1 MFKLRHFTD
10 TWQILH
16 YLKFLSSTV
25 SIFPHPYGLVLSFFP
40 FSNNGSESDVL
51 DELLTFWLSVVVL
64 WRLGSVFAVILQ
76 VITSQ
81 HFYRFH
87 FAVTQNHFLFLHM
100 SLPLSGKHQILS
112 SSSFFLFASLHKE
125 ISASCFCYTSF
136 NGRTSAGT
144 SHLRGV

>member
-51 DELLTFWLSVVVL
+51 DELLTFWLSVVAL
-64 WRLGSVFAVILQ
+64 WRFGSVFAVILQ
-76 VITSQ
+76 FITFQ
-81 HFYRFH
+81 HFYHFH
-87 FAVTQNHFLFLHM
+87 FAVTQNHF
-100 SLPLSGKHQILS
+100 S
-112 SSSFFLFASLHKE
+112 SSTCLCHFLANIKFSAHRPFFFLLHYCIRKYLQVVSVTHHPME
-125 ISASCFCYTSF
+125 E
-136 NGRTSAGT
+136 
-144 SHLRGV
+144 HLLERVI